1 MYLFV
6 PIWSDSFSSFFF
18 LNFFGN
24 FVCSCLSLETS
35 TEENMT
41 KA

>member
-6 PIWSDSFSSFFF
+6 PIWSDS
-18 LNFFGN
+18 FGN